1 MSFFNFWDLVRTE
14 KETSYG
20 HGPGGVFSG
29 PGAAGGVV
37 NAMQL
42 PVGGG
47 RRQRRKKKKTTKEI
61 VIAVS
66 QNGGPPDR
74 RRIFQI
80 RRPNARS
87 IRTISTKRPNHVRLA
102 TSLSHCRRTTI
113 RNGFNVL
120 IVGNTFT

>member
-29 PGAAGGVV
+29 PGAAGGAM

-42 PVGGG
+42 PAGGG
-47 RRQRRKKKKTTKEI
+47 RRQRRKKKKTIKEI

-66 QNGGPPDR
+66 QNGGPPEIAKFPDPAER
-74 RRIFQI
+74 QVDQDYIDETAE
-80 RRPNARS
+80 PCPACD
-87 IRTISTKRPNHVRLA
+87 V
-102 TSLSHCRRTTI
+102 LSHCRRTTI
-113 RNGFNVL
+113 RNGFNVR